1 MEMSEFK
8 VIKRYGY
15 KQAFVNPKFIFPR
28 EIFKEI
34 EENLIKQTNGI
45 RDNHVLFLVESKAEG
60 HTTERTAFYFHD
72 CGVMIGK
79 EEDIVLKK

>member
-1 MEMSEFK
+1 MTEFK

-15 KQAFVNPKFIFPR
+15 RQARVKPKFICPR

-34 EENLIKQTNGI
+34 EENLIKQCNEI

-60 HTTERTAFYFHD
+60 HMTERIAFYFHD
-72 CGVMIGK
+72 FCVMIGK
-79 EEDIVLKK
+79 EGDIVLKK

>member
-1 MEMSEFK
+1 MTEFK

-34 EENLIKQTNGI
+34 EENLIKQSNGI
-45 RDNHVLFLVESKAEG
+45 QDNHVVFLVESEAEG
-60 HTTERTAFYFHD
+60 HTTQRIAFYFHD
-72 CGVMIGK
+72 FGVMIGK
-79 EEDIVLKK
+79 EEDIILKSKI

>member
-1 MEMSEFK
+1 MDEFK

-15 KQAFVNPKFIFPR
+15 RQARVKPKFIFPR

-34 EENLIKQTNGI
+34 EENLIKQCNGI

-60 HTTERTAFYFHD
+60 HTIERTAFYFHD
-72 CGVMIGK
+72 FCVMIGK
-79 EEDIVLKK
+79 EEDIISKR